1 MEKTDIIERHTK
13 ALESVVGLSGLSKI
27 ECQNIIRD
35 AVNEA
40 LNMAGVVGRSEQFYC
55 DQEKTIKRCKNQCM
69 RCNKFWKPKKQ

>member
-27 ECQNIIRD
+27 ECHNIIRD

-40 LNMAGVVGRSEQFYC
+40 LNLIGVKGKDLR
-55 DQEKTIKRCKNQCM
+55 K
-69 RCNKFWKPKKQ
+69 